1 MEQIQASDVGGKQV
15 GWSAGTTELDSY
27 TNMIFIG
34 GQGTTI
40 QHTGKIS
47 DVNAIVADVSMM
59 PRVPIVEAVIAYD

>member
-1 MEQIQASDVGGKQV
+1 MTAAGDEQR
-15 GWSAGTTELDSY
+15 GWSTGTTEIDY
-27 TNMIFIG
+27 HANMVFIG

-40 QHTGKIS
+40 QHTGKFS